1 MFNNFDADKY
11 AKHNEKIKNSYFSS
25 TENRTPHSCIIGR
38 QDFVKSSQ
46 KKMTIDVQC
55 VYGDDDIENVRSC
68 IIPNLAAATKEKVIF
83 LTMNYDAAGKRLDSG
98 DPYGCEVWDIPKT
111 SDGRTGFDEEITT
124 FEDWYLQMLA
134 FLTFGGPGGRYK
146 ERKRKYRENFRRL

>member
-1 MFNNFDADKY
+1 MFNA
-11 AKHNEKIKNSYFSS
+11 S
-25 TENRTPHSCIIGR
+25 TG
-38 QDFVKSSQ
+38 
-46 KKMTIDVQC
+46 MTTSRMS
-55 VYGDDDIENVRSC
+55 E
-68 IIPNLAAATKEKVIF
+68 AASFRI
-83 LTMNYDAAGKRLDSG
+83 LLLPQRNYDAAGKRLDSG